1 MTDKTQEDTI
11 KGRIIGLLRKGY
23 TRSQL
28 IMDFDFAERTVDSAV
43 KAYRELGG
51 NNCKEAK
58 NDIRPDA
65 DGDSALPSTLKGTEV
80 ITPEGILQHCLRD
93 GSRDWELRMEG
104 MMLLRAAQ
112 KMNLDDVE
120 IMKGQAEANAKM
132 LKPVLEVM
140 VEAAR
145 EQDAAAQRA
154 KQSNMEIAE
163 TAAAGAAARAVM
175 RIDEKF
181 QELRQ
186 QKPDIAQSPDPMKG
200 LMARTMEMVINQI
213 TGQIF
218 GGQVGQTP
226 GLVDKR
232 DQGGE

>member
-1 MTDKTQEDTI
+1 VKDKQQEDTI
-11 KGRIIGLLRKGY
+11 KSRIIGLLQKGY
-23 TRSQL
+23 NRSQL
-28 IMDFDFAERTVDSAV
+28 INDFNFAERTVDSAI
-43 KAYRELGG
+43 KAYRELEG
-51 NNCKEAK
+51 NNRQQAK
-58 NDIRPDA
+58 DDTRTDA
-65 DGDSALPSTLKGTEV
+65 DDNSVLPSTLKGTEV
-80 ITPEGILQHCLRD
+80 ITPEGILQRCLRD

-132 LKPVLEVM
+132 LKPILEVM

-154 KQSNMEIAE
+154 RQSNMEIAE

-200 LMARTMEMVINQI
+200 LMARTMELFINQL
-213 TGQIF
+213 TGQMF
-218 GGQVGQTP
+218 GGQVGPTP
-226 GLVDKR
+226 GMVDMR
-232 DQGGE
+232 GQGGR